1 MRIGLY
7 GGTFDPIHLGHLL
20 LARDALEQLGLDRM
34 RFLPANHSPHKPEIR
49 ITPGPIR
56 LEMVRAAIA
65 GEPRFEADDRE
76 LRRPPP
82 SYTID
87 TVRELIAEIP
97 GAEFT
102 YLIGADN
109 LPLLHTWREIGALR
123 GLVRFAVLAR
133 AGAIDPAGEGM
144 PVIRREIEISSTEIR
159 NRIAN
164 GQPVRYLVPDAVETI
179 IRRHHLYP
187 KQPSPPSR

>member
-7 GGTFDPIHLGHLL
+7 GGSFDPIHFGHLL
-20 LARDALEQLGLDRM
+20 LARDAVEQLDLDRIL
-34 RFLPANHSPHKPEIR
+34 FIPANHSPHKPEVR

-56 LEMVRAAIA
+56 LQMVRAAIA

-87 TVRELIAEIP
+87 TVRELIAERP

-109 LPLLHTWREIGALR
+109 LALLDTWREIDALR
-123 GLVRFAVLAR
+123 ELVRFAVLAR
-133 AGAIDPAGEGM
+133 DETVTAPDPRM
-144 PVIRREIEISSTEIR
+144 PVIRRRIEISSTEIR

-164 GQPVRYLVPDAVETI
+164 GEGVRYLVPIEVEAI
-179 IRRHHLYP
+179 IRLHHLYP
-187 KQPSPPSR
+187 KPPSPPIK